1 MNSANRKK
9 QKGFFLDKTYKS
21 LYSHMGV
28 WLWLHHHHW
37 QTIFQQFCQVISH
50 YIILS
55 RNHHVHPYGK
65 TSSSCCCCFFFFHN
79 LSTQL
84 YTISTLLTQI
94 NQCISSTTITHA
106 FPYRKKAK
114 HQTQM
119 LANACKNAHNY
130 EKPKYFSSFHSSM
143 LSFSINMTSSQDIT
157 VMAGSN
163 GNTRHS
169 SLTKPMPMRKN
180 LWMRFLL
187 IIFQWFSSL
196 NILYLHYGNL
206 E

>member
-1 MNSANRKK
+1 MNWANRKK

-37 QTIFQQFCQVISH
+37 QTIFQQFCLVNSH
-50 YIILS
+50 YIIVS
-55 RNHHVHPYGK
+55 HNHHVHPYGK
-65 TSSSCCCCFFFFHN
+65 PSSSCCCCFIFFHN

-119 LANACKNAHNY
+119 LAKMHTTTKSQNISQASTAPCWVSASTW
-130 EKPKYFSSFHSSM
+130 PPPR
-143 LSFSINMTSSQDIT
+143 TSRWWLAQTATLDIP
-157 VMAGSN
+157 A
-163 GNTRHS
+163 
-169 SLTKPMPMRKN
+169 
-180 LWMRFLL
+180 
-187 IIFQWFSSL
+187 
-196 NILYLHYGNL
+196 
-206 E
+206 

>member
-1 MNSANRKK
+1 MCDCGCTIITDKQYSNNS
-9 QKGFFLDKTYKS
+9 
-21 LYSHMGV
+21 V
-28 WLWLHHHHW
+28 WLFPTTLYFH
-37 QTIFQQFCQVISH
+37 
-50 YIILS
+50 IIIMFI
-55 RNHHVHPYGK
+55 HMEKQAPHVVVVL
-65 TSSSCCCCFFFFHN
+65 FFFIT
-79 LSTQL
+79 STQL

-180 LWMRFLL
+180 L
-187 IIFQWFSSL
+187 
-196 NILYLHYGNL
+196 
-206 E
+206 